1 MTARKL
7 FSICTLVSDLTEYD
21 RLRGDMRAMEF
32 DGPEYE
38 YRMLDNTSG
47 NSICA
52 FTAVRQFLGESS
64 GTYALIVHQDARP
77 LEPAELL
84 VRRLQEL
91 TKAEPRWGVAG
102 NVGMTRDMQ
111 AVMSIRAAGQDH
123 RLGVPHHRVATL
135 DENVLIVRQG
145 LGLTV
150 SADLSGFHFYGFDL
164 CSVADLLGYSSHVID
179 YLWQHDSLGNVD
191 ADFYRAQDAVER
203 KMAKFR
209 KVDFSD
215 LVGVACSQSLA

>member
-1 MTARKL
+1 M
-7 FSICTLVSDLTEYD
+7 
-21 RLRGDMRAMEF
+21 RGMGFVE
-32 DGPEYE
+32 PSCE
-38 YRMLDNTSG
+38 YRMLDNTKA
-47 NSICA
+47 NIVCA
-52 FTAVRQFLGESS
+52 FTAVRQFLAESS

-84 VRRLQEL
+84 ARRLEEL
-91 TKAEPRWGVAG
+91 TEAEPFWGVAG
-102 NVGMTRDMQ
+102 NVGMTRNMQ
-111 AVMSIRAAGQDH
+111 AVMSIRARGEEH
-123 RLGVPHHRVATL
+123 RLDAPHHQVMTL

-164 CSVADLLGYSSHVID
+164 CSIADLLGYSSHVID
-179 YLWQHDSLGNVD
+179 FLWQHDSMGNVN

-209 KVDFSD
+209 NTDFSSM
-215 LVGVACSQSLA
+215 LGMSCG

>member
-7 FSICTLVSDLTEYD
+7 FSICTLVSDSTEYD
-21 RLRGDMRAMEF
+21 RLRGGMRAMEF

-52 FTAVRQFLGESS
+52 FTAVRQFLAESS

-91 TKAEPRWGVAG
+91 TEAEPFWGVAG
-102 NVGMTRDMQ
+102 NVGMTRNMQ
-111 AVMSIRAAGQDH
+111 AVMSIRARGEEH
-123 RLGVPHHRVATL
+123 RLGAPHRQVMTL

-150 SADLSGFHFYGFDL
+150 SEDLSGFHFYGFDL
-164 CSVADLLGYSSHVID
+164 CSIADLLGYSSHVID
-179 YLWQHDSLGNVD
+179 FLWQHDSMGNVN

-203 KMAKFR
+203 KMARFR
-209 KVDFSD
+209 NTDFPSM
-215 LVGVACSQSLA
+215 LGMSRA